1 MSFKDYDAMLSE
13 KLGGAPS
20 FAVGGRIYTCRA
32 KLPWKK
38 FSEFMLSLMSG
49 SAASL
54 TETEEFF
61 RLCLT
66 AGDRQAFIDALN
78 DEGDGTPEGDARL
91 ISNTQV
97 SQILDD
103 LLDYYT
109 GKAPKNAAESSVQ
122 LPSVGEP
129 SRVVSL
135 TPSADVV

>member
-1 MSFKDYDAMLSE
+1 MSFKDYDAMLNE
-13 KLGGAPS
+13 KIGGPPT

-49 SAASL
+49 SAATL
-54 TETEEFF
+54 AGTEEFF

-66 AGDRQAFIDALN
+66 AGDRQAFLDALN
-78 DEGDGTPEGDARL
+78 DEGDGTPEGDAKL

-97 SQILDD
+97 SDILDD

-109 GKAPKNAAESSVQ
+109 GKAPKNAEGSSVQ
-122 LPSVGEP
+122 LPGAGEP

-135 TPSADVV
+135 TPVADTV